1 MRKKVWAMVLL
12 LLSIPGLV
20 GAREE
25 GVKSTLA
32 DQESL
37 SITIYNSNLGLVK
50 DTRNLSLPKGLTEL
64 KFMDVASQINPAT
77 VHIKSLTDPLGLNIL
92 EQNYEYDLLSPEKLM
107 EKFVGKTVKIKEKNY
122 YTGKEEEYEAKILSV
137 NNGPIFQVKNEIYAY
152 APGQII
158 YPEIPE
164 NLIAQPTLV
173 WLLENELAK
182 SQKIEISYLTGG
194 INWNADYVTVLNKDD
209 TAADISGWV
218 TIDNKSGATYK
229 EASIQLVAG
238 DVNRV
243 AQPTVRFKAEMDYAG
258 AMAKESSFK
267 EESFFEYH
275 LYTLDRK
282 STIKQNQTKQINLLE
297 AANVPVRKEL
307 IFWGADQYYRNSYG
321 QPISNQKVGVY
332 INVDN
337 KKENHLGMP
346 LPKGIIRVY
355 KSDPRGNLQ
364 FIGEDSIDHTPKDE
378 TIKIKMG
385 EAFDV
390 VGERKQT
397 DFKVISSNVYEI
409 AWEISL
415 RNHKDTDTKV
425 SIIEPIPGD
434 WKILQS
440 SHKAEKIE
448 AHTLKYIVEVPKNG
462 ATKVEYR
469 VKIKWW

>member
-1 MRKKVWAMVLL
+1 MRQKVWVTVLL
-12 LLSIPGLV
+12 LLSIHGLV

-32 DQESL
+32 DQEAL

-50 DTRNLSLPKGLTEL
+50 DTRTLSLPKGLTEL

-77 VHIKSLTDPLGLNIL
+77 VHIKSLTDPLSLNIL

-107 EKFVGKTVKIKEKNY
+107 EKFVGKTVKIREKNN

-137 NNGPIFQVKNEIYAY
+137 NKGPIFQVKNEIYAY

-173 WLLENELAK
+173 WLLENELST

-194 INWNADYVTVLNKDD
+194 IKWNADYVTVLNKDD

-243 AQPTVRFKAEMDYAG
+243 AEPKLFGKGKALSRDGFMP
-258 AMAKESSFK
+258 ESAFK

-282 STIKQNQTKQINLLE
+282 STIKQNQTKQISLLE

-321 QPISNQKVGVY
+321 QPIANQKVGVY

-337 KKENHLGMP
+337 KKGNHLGMP

-390 VGERKQT
+390 VGARKQT
-397 DFKVISSNVYEI
+397 DFKMISSNVYEI
-409 AWEISL
+409 AWELSL
-415 RNHKDTDTKV
+415 RNHKDADAKV

-448 AHTLKYIVEVPKNG
+448 AHTLKYIVNVPKNG
-462 ATKVEYR
+462 ETKVEYR

>member
-1 MRKKVWAMVLL
+1 MHNKAKGLL
-12 LLSIPGLV
+12 LLIIMVPGFL
-20 GAREE
+20 GAKEA
-25 GVKSTLA
+25 GIKSTLN
-32 DQESL
+32 DQEAL

-50 DTRNLSLPKGLTEL
+50 DTRNISLPQGTVDL
-64 KFMDVASQINPAT
+64 KFMDVASQINPTT
-77 VHIKSLTDPLGLNIL
+77 VHIKSLTDPLSLNIL

-107 EKFVGKTVKIKEKNY
+107 EKFVGKTVKIREKNQ
-122 YTGKEEEYEAKILSV
+122 YTGKEEVYNAKLLSV
-137 NNGPIFQVKNEIYAY
+137 NNGPIFQVGDEIYAY
-152 APGQII
+152 APGQVI

-182 SQKIEISYLTGG
+182 AQKLEVSYLTGG
-194 INWNADYVTVLNKDD
+194 INWKADYVTVLNKDD
-209 TAADISGWV
+209 NAADVSGWV

-229 EASIQLVAG
+229 DAAIQLVAG
-238 DVNRV
+238 DVNR
-243 AQPTVRFKAEMDYAG
+243 ANEPEMRYDKAMSMAG
-258 AMAKESSFK
+258 AVARESSFK

-282 STIKQNQTKQINLLE
+282 STIKQNQTKQISLLE

-307 IFWGADQYYRNSYG
+307 IFWGAEYYYRSSYG

-337 KKENHLGMP
+337 KKENRLGMP

-355 KSDPRGNLQ
+355 KADPRGNLQ
-364 FIGEDSIDHTPKDE
+364 FIGEDRIDHTPKDE

-390 VGERKQT
+390 IGERKQT
-397 DFKVISSNVYEI
+397 DFKAVSSTVYEV

-415 RNHKDTDTKV
+415 RNHKNADAKV
-425 SIIEPIPGD
+425 SIIEPVPGD

-440 SHKAEKIE
+440 SHQAEKVE
-448 AHTLKYIVEVPKNG
+448 AHTLKYVVNVPKNG
-462 ATKVEYR
+462 ETKVAYR
-469 VKIKWW
+469 VRIKW

>member
-1 MRKKVWAMVLL
+1 MRNKAVVTIMLLMMVPGFLWAK
-12 LLSIPGLV
+12 
-20 GAREE
+20 EE
-25 GVKSTLA
+25 GIKSTLN
-32 DQESL
+32 DQEVL

-50 DTRNLSLPKGLTEL
+50 DTRNINLPKGTVEL
-64 KFMDVASQINPAT
+64 KFMDVASQINPTT
-77 VHIKSLTDPLGLNIL
+77 VHIKSLTAPLSLNIL

-107 EKFVGKTVKIKEKNY
+107 EKFVGKMVRIREKNQ
-122 YTGKEEEYEAKILSV
+122 YTGKEAVYNAKLLSV
-137 NNGPIFQVKNEIYAY
+137 NNGPIFQVGDEIYAY
-152 APGQII
+152 APGQVI

-182 SQKIEISYLTGG
+182 AQKLEVSYLTGG
-194 INWNADYVTVLNKDD
+194 INWKADYVTVLNKDD
-209 TAADISGWV
+209 NAADVSGWV
-218 TIDNKSGATYK
+218 TIDNKSGTTYK
-229 EASIQLVAG
+229 NAAIQLVAG
-238 DVNRV
+238 DVNR
-243 AQPTVRFKAEMDYAG
+243 AKEPEMRYDKAMSLAG
-258 AMAKESSFK
+258 AVARESAFK

-282 STIKQNQTKQINLLE
+282 STIKQNQTKQISLLE

-307 IFWGADQYYRNSYG
+307 IFWGAEYYYRSAYG

-364 FIGEDSIDHTPKDE
+364 FIGEDRIDHTPKDE

-390 VGERKQT
+390 IGERKQT
-397 DFKVISSNVYEI
+397 DFKAVSSTVYEI

-415 RNHKDTDTKV
+415 RNHKDADTRV
-425 SIIEPIPGD
+425 SIIEPVPGD

-440 SHKAEKIE
+440 SHRAEKVE
-448 AHTLKYIVEVPKNG
+448 AHTLKYVVDVPKNG
-462 ATKVEYR
+462 ETKVEYR
-469 VKIKWW
+469 VRIKW

>member
-1 MRKKVWAMVLL
+1 MRRKISAILL
-12 LLSIPGLV
+12 LAMMVPSFLW
-20 GAREE
+20 AREE
-25 GVKSTLA
+25 GVKSTLS
-32 DQESL
+32 DQEAL

-50 DTRNLSLPKGLTEL
+50 DTRAISLPKGVTEL
-64 KFMDVASQINPAT
+64 KFMDVASQINPTT

-122 YTGKEEEYEAKILSV
+122 YTGKEEIYNAKLLSV
-137 NNGPIFQVKNEIYAY
+137 NNGPIFQVGNEIYAY
-152 APGQII
+152 APGQVI

-182 SQKIEISYLTGG
+182 AQKIEISYLTGG
-194 INWNADYVTVLNKDD
+194 ISWKADYVTVLNKDD
-209 TAADISGWV
+209 NAADVSGWV

-229 EASIQLVAG
+229 DAAIQLVAG

-243 AQPTVRFKAEMDYAG
+243 AQPEMRYKGEMDFAG
-258 AMAKESSFK
+258 AVAKESAFK

-275 LYTLDRK
+275 LYTLDRT
-282 STIKQNQTKQINLLE
+282 STIKQNQTKQISLLE
-297 AANVPVRKEL
+297 AMNVPVRKEL
-307 IFWGADQYYRNSYG
+307 IFWGAEYYYRNSYG

-332 INVDN
+332 INIDN

-355 KSDPRGNLQ
+355 KTDPRGSLQ

-390 VGERKQT
+390 IGERKQT
-397 DFKVISSNVYEI
+397 DFKVVSSNVYEI
-409 AWEISL
+409 AWQISL
-415 RNHKDTDTKV
+415 RNHKDADTKV
-425 SIIEPIPGD
+425 SIIEPVPGD
-434 WKILQS
+434 WKLLQS
-440 SHKAEKIE
+440 SHKAEKVE
-448 AHTLKYIVEVPKNG
+448 AHTLKYVVNVPKNEE
-462 ATKVEYR
+462 TKIEYR
-469 VKIKWW
+469 VRIKW

>member
-1 MRKKVWAMVLL
+1 MRKQVWPIILVIMMVSSFLW
-12 LLSIPGLV
+12 
-20 GAREE
+20 AKEE
-25 GVKSTLA
+25 GVKSTLG
-32 DQESL
+32 DQEAL

-50 DTRNLSLPKGLTEL
+50 DTRNLILPTGITEL
-64 KFMDVASQINPAT
+64 KFMDVASQINPTT
-77 VHIKSLTDPLGLNIL
+77 VHIKSLTDPLSLNIL

-107 EKFVGKTVKIKEKNY
+107 EKFVGKMVKIKEKNY
-122 YTGKEEEYEAKILSV
+122 YTGKEEVYNAKILSV
-137 NNGPIFQVKNEIYAY
+137 NNGPIFQVGDEIYAY

-182 SQKIEISYLTGG
+182 PHRIEVSYLTGG
-194 INWNADYVTVLNKDD
+194 INWKADYVTVLNKDD
-209 TAADISGWV
+209 NAADVSGWV

-229 EASIQLVAG
+229 NAAIQLVAG

-243 AQPTVRFKAEMDYAG
+243 QAPAARGGSDMM
-258 AMAKESSFK
+258 MAKSMAQESAFQ

-282 STIKQNQTKQINLLE
+282 STIKHNQTKQISLLE

-307 IFWGADQYYRNSYG
+307 IFWGADYYYRSSYG
-321 QPISNQKVGVY
+321 QPIANQKVGVY
-332 INVDN
+332 INIDN
-337 KKENHLGMP
+337 KKENRLGMP

-355 KSDPRGNLQ
+355 KTDPRGNLQ
-364 FIGEDSIDHTPKDE
+364 FVGEDSIDHTPKDE
-378 TIKIKMG
+378 TVKIKMG

-390 VGERKQT
+390 IGERKQT
-397 DFKVISSNVYEI
+397 DFKVVSNNVYEV
-409 AWEISL
+409 AWQISL

-425 SIIEPIPGD
+425 SIIEPVPGD

-440 SHKAEKIE
+440 THKAEKVE
-448 AHTLKYIVEVPKNG
+448 AHTLKYIVDIPKNG
-462 ATKVEYR
+462 ETKVEYR
-469 VKIKWW
+469 VRIKW